1 MPCKITAR
9 VLLIAIILTSLF
21 LSLPSIPQQD
31 ISEYEKRLAK
41 LAEQI
46 KELQAK
52 IKKGEKEETSIL
64 SRLDKIGLNKRL
76 IRKEISLYNTRL
88 EKANKELATIKRS
101 ISELKKKLEGEKKS
115 IEKILVTMYKF
126 GKFSFLQSIFQAKDM
141 GTFISE
147 NKRLTLLAQY
157 QRDII
162 SGYVNTLTELNTNE
176 EAQEAKKEEISTLNQ
191 NAKQKNQ
198 ELAAQERKNKALI
211 REIKRDRS
219 THIQTLEEYKERSEQ
234 LQIFIKNLLE
244 KEVSLPFPL
253 VPLYEKKGKLPWP
266 VEGKLIT
273 RFGIQ
278 RHPRFKTITMNNGIE
293 ISPGKKGI
301 IVKSVHPGKVVYSD
315 YFKGYGNLI
324 IIDHGMTYYSL
335 YGHCSDFLAKKG
347 EFVKAQHPIAFVGD
361 FGSLEGVSLYF
372 EIRFKTK
379 PLDPLQW
386 LRRR

>member
-9 VLLIAIILTSLF
+9 VLPIAIILTSLF
-21 LSLPSIPQQD
+21 LSQSSMAQQD

-52 IKKGEKEETSIL
+52 IKKDEKKETSIL
-64 SRLDKIGLNKRL
+64 SRLDTIGLNKRL
-76 IRKEISLYNTRL
+76 IRKEIFLYNTRL
-88 EKANKELATIKRS
+88 EKANQELSSLKQS
-101 ISELKKKLEGEKKS
+101 ISQLKKKLEGERQS

-147 NKRLTLLAQY
+147 NKHLTLLAQY
-157 QRDII
+157 QQNII
-162 SGYVNTLTELNTNE
+162 SDYMNTLAELSTTEA
-176 EAQEAKKEEISTLNQ
+176 AQEEKKDEISTLIQ
-191 NAKQKNQ
+191 NARQKKE
-198 ELAAQERKNKALI
+198 ELDAQERKNKALI
-211 REIKRDRS
+211 QEIKRNRS
-219 THIQTLEEYKERSEQ
+219 TYMQTLEELKERSEQ
-234 LQIFIKNLLE
+234 LQIFIKNLL
-244 KEVSLPFPL
+244 KQEVSLPFPL

-266 VEGKLIT
+266 IEGKIVT

-293 ISPGKKGI
+293 VSPGEKGI
-301 IVKSVHPGKVVYSD
+301 IVKSVHPGKVVYSN

-335 YGHCSDFLAKKG
+335 YGHCADFLVKKG
-347 EFVKAQHPIAFVGD
+347 EFVKSQHPVAFVGD
-361 FGSLEGVSLYF
+361 FGSLEGITLYF
-372 EIRFKTK
+372 ELRFKTK

>member
-1 MPCKITAR
+1 MCLKKSYKILTGS
-9 VLLIAIILTSLF
+9 IILALF
-21 LSLPSIPQQD
+21 LPPGAFAHQD

-46 KELQAK
+46 KKLQTTINK
-52 IKKGEKEETSIL
+52 DEKKETSVL
-64 SRLDKIGLNKRL
+64 SRLDRIGLNKRL
-76 IRKEISLYNTRL
+76 IRKEILLCNTRL
-88 EKANKELATIKRS
+88 EKSNKELSSIKQS
-101 ISELKKKLEGEKKS
+101 ISQLKKKLEGERQS

-147 NKRLTLLAQY
+147 NKHLTLLAQY
-157 QRDII
+157 QQNII
-162 SGYVNTLTELNTNE
+162 SDYQNTLAELNTTE
-176 EAQEAKKEEISTLNQ
+176 AAQETKKDEISTLIQ
-191 NAKQKNQ
+191 NARQKKQ
-198 ELAAQERKNKALI
+198 ELDAQERKNKALI
-211 REIKRDRS
+211 QKIKRSRS
-219 THIQTLEEYKERSEQ
+219 TYMQTLEELKERSEQ
-234 LQIFIKNLLE
+234 LQVFIKNLL
-244 KEVSLPFPL
+244 KQEVSLPFPL

-266 VEGKLIT
+266 LEGEIVT

-278 RHPRFKTITMNNGIE
+278 RHPRFRTITMNNGIE

-301 IVKSVHPGKVVYSD
+301 IIKSVHPGKVVYSD

-335 YGHCSDFLAKKG
+335 YGHCADFLVKKG
-347 EFVKAQHPIAFVGD
+347 EFVKSQHPVAFVGD
-361 FGSLEGVSLYF
+361 FGSLEGITLYF
-372 EIRFKTK
+372 ELRFKTK

>member
-1 MPCKITAR
+1 MCFKKSYKILTGS
-9 VLLIAIILTSLF
+9 IILALF
-21 LSLPSIPQQD
+21 LPLGVLAQQD

-46 KELQAK
+46 KELQATL
-52 IKKGEKEETSIL
+52 KKDEKKETSVL
-64 SRLDKIGLNKRL
+64 SRLDRIGLNKRL

-88 EKANKELATIKRS
+88 EKSNKELSSIKES
-101 ISELKKKLEGEKKS
+101 ISQLEKKLEGERQS

-147 NKRLTLLAQY
+147 NKHLTLLAQY
-157 QRDII
+157 QQNII
-162 SGYVNTLTELNTNE
+162 SDYMNTLTELNSTE
-176 EAQEAKKEEISTLNQ
+176 AAQEAKKEEISTLIQ
-191 NAKQKNQ
+191 NARQKRQ
-198 ELAAQERKNKALI
+198 ELDAQERKNKALI
-211 REIKRDRS
+211 QEIKKNRN
-219 THIQTLEEYKERSEQ
+219 TYMQTLEELKERSEQ
-234 LQIFIKNLLE
+234 LQIFIKNLL
-244 KEVSLPFPL
+244 KQEVSLPFPL

-266 VEGKLIT
+266 LEGKIVT

-293 ISPGKKGI
+293 VSPGEKGI

-335 YGHCSDFLAKKG
+335 YGHCADFLVKKG
-347 EFVKAQHPIAFVGD
+347 EFVKSQHPVAFVGD
-361 FGSLEGVSLYF
+361 FGSLEGVTLYF
-372 EIRFKTK
+372 ELRFKTK

>member
-1 MPCKITAR
+1 MCLKKSYKILTGS
-9 VLLIAIILTSLF
+9 IILALF
-21 LSLPSIPQQD
+21 LPLGVLAHQD

-46 KELQAK
+46 KKLQTTINK
-52 IKKGEKEETSIL
+52 DEKKETSVL
-64 SRLDKIGLNKRL
+64 SRLDRIGLNKRL
-76 IRKEISLYNTRL
+76 IRKEILLCNTRL
-88 EKANKELATIKRS
+88 EKSNKELSSIKQS
-101 ISELKKKLEGEKKS
+101 ISQLKKKLEGERQS

-147 NKRLTLLAQY
+147 NKHLTLLAQY
-157 QRDII
+157 QQNII
-162 SGYVNTLTELNTNE
+162 SDYQNTLAELNTTE
-176 EAQEAKKEEISTLNQ
+176 AAQETKKDEISTLIQ
-191 NAKQKNQ
+191 NARQKKQ
-198 ELAAQERKNKALI
+198 ELDAQERKNKALI
-211 REIKRDRS
+211 QKIKRSRS
-219 THIQTLEEYKERSEQ
+219 TYMQTLEELKERSEQ
-234 LQIFIKNLLE
+234 LQVFIKNLL
-244 KEVSLPFPL
+244 KQEVSLPFPL

-266 VEGKLIT
+266 LEGEIVT

-278 RHPRFKTITMNNGIE
+278 RHPRFRTITMNNGIE

-301 IVKSVHPGKVVYSD
+301 IIKSVHPGKVVYSD

-335 YGHCSDFLAKKG
+335 YGHCADFLVKKG
-347 EFVKAQHPIAFVGD
+347 EFVKSQHPVAFVGD
-361 FGSLEGVSLYF
+361 FGSLEGITLYF
-372 EIRFKTK
+372 ELRFKTK

>member
-1 MPCKITAR
+1 MCLKKSYKILTGS
-9 VLLIAIILTSLF
+9 IILALF
-21 LSLPSIPQQD
+21 LPLGALAHQD

-46 KELQAK
+46 KELQATINK
-52 IKKGEKEETSIL
+52 DEKKETSVL
-64 SRLDKIGLNKRL
+64 SRLDRIGLNKRL
-76 IRKEISLYNTRL
+76 IRKEILLYNTRL
-88 EKANKELATIKRS
+88 EKSNKELSSIKQS
-101 ISELKKKLEGEKKS
+101 ISQLKKKLEGERQS

-141 GTFISE
+141 ETFISE
-147 NKRLTLLAQY
+147 NKHLTLLAQY
-157 QRDII
+157 QQNII
-162 SGYVNTLTELNTNE
+162 SDYQNTLAELNTT
-176 EAQEAKKEEISTLNQ
+176 EAAQKTKKDEISTLIQ
-191 NAKQKNQ
+191 NARQKKQ
-198 ELAAQERKNKALI
+198 ELDAQERKNKALI
-211 REIKRDRS
+211 QEIKRNRS
-219 THIQTLEEYKERSEQ
+219 TYMQTLEELRERSEQ
-234 LQIFIKNLLE
+234 LQIFIKNLL
-244 KEVSLPFPL
+244 KQEVSLPFPL

-266 VEGKLIT
+266 LEGEIVT

-335 YGHCSDFLAKKG
+335 YGHCADFLVKKG
-347 EFVKAQHPIAFVGD
+347 EFVKSQHPVAFVGD
-361 FGSLEGVSLYF
+361 FGSLEGITLYF
-372 EIRFKTK
+372 ELRFKTK

>member
-1 MPCKITAR
+1 MCFKKSYKILTGS
-9 VLLIAIILTSLF
+9 IILALF
-21 LSLPSIPQQD
+21 LPLGALAHQD

-46 KELQAK
+46 KELQATINK
-52 IKKGEKEETSIL
+52 DEKKETSVL
-64 SRLDKIGLNKRL
+64 SRLDRIGLNKRL
-76 IRKEISLYNTRL
+76 IRKEILLYNTRL
-88 EKANKELATIKRS
+88 EKSNKELSSIKQR
-101 ISELKKKLEGEKKS
+101 ISQLKKKLEGERQS

-147 NKRLTLLAQY
+147 NKHLTLLAQY
-157 QRDII
+157 QQNII
-162 SGYVNTLTELNTNE
+162 SDYQNTLAELNTTE
-176 EAQEAKKEEISTLNQ
+176 AAQETKKDEISTLIQ
-191 NAKQKNQ
+191 NARQKKQ
-198 ELAAQERKNKALI
+198 ELDAQERKNKALI
-211 REIKRDRS
+211 QEIKRNRS
-219 THIQTLEEYKERSEQ
+219 TYMQTLEEMKERSEQ
-234 LQIFIKNLLE
+234 LQIFIKNLL
-244 KEVSLPFPL
+244 KQEVSLPFPL

-266 VEGKLIT
+266 LEGEIVT

-278 RHPRFKTITMNNGIE
+278 RHPRFRTITMNNGIE

-335 YGHCSDFLAKKG
+335 YGHCADFLVKKG
-347 EFVKAQHPIAFVGD
+347 EFVMSQHPVAFVGD
-361 FGSLEGVSLYF
+361 FGSLEGITLYF
-372 EIRFKTK
+372 ELRFKTK